1 MTDAFQDIPAEE
13 LAELLDIVIWDTR
26 PADPPPVAHWLAELQ
41 GRPDVETPEIH
52 AAIEVCQDYLVAR
65 ALLPVK
71 NDKS

>member
-13 LAELLDIVIWDTR
+13 LAELL
-26 PADPPPVAHWLAELQ
+26 